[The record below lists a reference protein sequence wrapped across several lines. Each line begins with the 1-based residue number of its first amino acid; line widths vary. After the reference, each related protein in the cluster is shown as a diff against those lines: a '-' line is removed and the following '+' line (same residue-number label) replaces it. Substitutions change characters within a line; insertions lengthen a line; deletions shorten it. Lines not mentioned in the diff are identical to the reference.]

1 MKSLFLIWL
10 VILAA
15 TYPALSMLKDRIV
28 NWSEYDSFF
37 IAIKESKWKAT
48 WILLYNTYLVAGTV
62 IFMAAVL
69 PALVVYG
76 VLSMFGAVGS
86 VVADPVRVVNKCYI

>member
-1 MKSLFLIWL
+1 MVSMKSLFLIWL

-48 WILLYNTYLVAGTV
+48 WILLYIV
-62 IFMAAVL
+62 I
-69 PALVVYG
+69 
-76 VLSMFGAVGS
+76 LST
-86 VVADPVRVVNKCYI
+86 P

>member
-1 MKSLFLIWL
+1 MVSMKSLFLIWL

-48 WILLYNTYLVAGTV
+48 WILLYNTYEVLF
-62 IFMAAVL
+62 IF
-69 PALVVYG
+69 
-76 VLSMFGAVGS
+76 
-86 VVADPVRVVNKCYI
+86 VNFLKSSRSNRRGYQLR

>member
-28 NWSEYDSFF
+28 NWDNSTV
-37 IAIKESKWKAT
+37 SK
-48 WILLYNTYLVAGTV
+48 IH
-62 IFMAAVL
+62 
-69 PALVVYG
+69 
-76 VLSMFGAVGS
+76 
-86 VVADPVRVVNKCYI
+86 